1 MRGFREAR
9 AGDKDEE
16 RGSRGAS
23 ATDDCNGAGER
34 GERGG
39 EGATGGM
46 YFGVS
51 SLFTFMAH
59 FCDFGFG
66 DVGEPYCIARLV
78 EYHNERDRNST
89 YKAVLVNQLFVH
101 RGFETRFARHQ

>member
-1 MRGFREAR
+1 MRGLREAG

-16 RGSRGAS
+16 RDSRGAS
-23 ATDDCNGAGER
+23 ATDDCKGAGER

-39 EGATGGM
+39 EGAAGGM

-59 FCDFGFG
+59 FCGFGFG
-66 DVGEPYCIARLV
+66 VVGEPYCIARLV
-78 EYHNERDRNST
+78 ECHNEKDCNST
-89 YKAVLVNQLFVH
+89 YKAVL
-101 RGFETRFARHQ
+101 